1 MKLHAGS
8 RVYVCDGGRFVA
20 YEQRGDTMIP
30 DLFCVESETFQNLPS
45 HDLGDDR
52 PGRYPSPDGQK
63 SAVSETDLHE
73 LAESRFTAEL
83 VSRINSWCQL
93 SARNKFILIADPRS
107 MGRIRSRMTPTIR
120 EQMLQSITGDFV
132 HHPVSEIMRVIAK
145 A

>member
-20 YEQRGDTMIP
+20 YEQRGDTSLL
-30 DLFCVESETFQNLPS
+30 DLFFVEGDDFQNLPS

-52 PGRYPSPDGQK
+52 PGRYPSPDGQR
-63 SAVSETDLHE
+63 SAVGQTDQHE
-73 LAESRFTAEL
+73 LAETRFTAEL
-83 VSRINSWCQL
+83 VSRIKSWCQL
-93 SARNKFILIADPRS
+93 SARNKFVLIADPRS
-107 MGRIRSRMTPTIR
+107 MGRIRRRLTPTVQ

-132 HHPVSEIMRVIAK
+132 HHPVSEIKRVIAE